1 MKIKKAMRILAMLV
15 IFSILLATTIFA
27 APARASA
34 YLSAYYANITKTSS
48 GDLSIHF
55 QVIAPAIMDQLG
67 VSRISVQRYT
77 GSYWRTEYNFTYP
90 ETPELQGKD
99 VGIYSET
106 VLYTPQYPDSRY
118 RAVVTFYASNSSG
131 SDTGSFPQ
139 AGVSPL
145 RRRQKGNGNGRSPR
159 SPFGN
164 LRCTLLLVELFHGKG
179 WRNRREKA

>member
-1 MKIKKAMRILAMLV
+1 MKIKKAMRILAVLV

-34 YLSAYYANITKTSS
+34 YLSAYYATITKTST

-90 ETPELQGKD
+90 ETPELQDED
-99 VGIYSET
+99 VAVYLTTIP
-106 VLYTPQYPDSRY
+106 YTPQYPTSSY
-118 RAVVTFYASNSSG
+118 RAVITFYAANADG
-131 SDTGSFPQ
+131 FDTGVYT
-139 AGVSPL
+139 AD
-145 RRRQKGNGNGRSPR
+145 
-159 SPFGN
+159 
-164 LRCTLLLVELFHGKG
+164 
-179 WRNRREKA
+179 